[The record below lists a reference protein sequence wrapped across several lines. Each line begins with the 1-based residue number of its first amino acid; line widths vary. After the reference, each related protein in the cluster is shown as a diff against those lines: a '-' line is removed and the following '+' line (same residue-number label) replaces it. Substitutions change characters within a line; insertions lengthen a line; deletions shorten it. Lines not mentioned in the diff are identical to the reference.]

1 MSAGGVRDVMG
12 DPTRLAAMGR
22 RSLEIVSRWSFD
34 EDVSG
39 LRAALARV
47 CPGRIDPVT
56 REVA

>member
-1 MSAGGVRDVMG
+1 VLG
-12 DPTRLAAMGR
+12 DPARLAAMGR